1 VPSIVPLTR
10 HGHCG
15 RKVASETQLLYVN
28 ETTKLE
34 AFMALRHL
42 LAAASLALVS
52 MVGAASATTV
62 IDLSGSTSASPSFS
76 YTEDGITVTA
86 TGERRDGVVFCGF
99 IPCGTFFQP
108 ETVTRNGD
116 GLGVD
121 GGLLD
126 DALLDGQ
133 IDERLTFSFDQAV
146 RLISVTFTLF
156 SGNDAYNVLVDFGS
170 GLTPVASGSQTNPFV
185 FAPNTVGTTLRIA
198 VDGNA
203 SEFRVSS
210 ITVAA
215 VPLPAGGLLL
225 LGGLAGLAAL
235 RRRRN
240 LA

>member
-1 VPSIVPLTR
+1 
-10 HGHCG
+10 
-15 RKVASETQLLYVN
+15 
-28 ETTKLE
+28 
-34 AFMALRHL
+34 MALRHL
-42 LAAASLALVS
+42 LAAASLALAS

-62 IDLSGSTSASPSFS
+62 FDLTGTPSSTASSFS

-86 TGERRDGVVFCGF
+86 TGERRDGICGLFC
-99 IPCGTFFQP
+99 TFFQP
-108 ETVTRNGD
+108 ETVTRTGN

-126 DALLDGQ
+126 SSQLDGQ

-170 GLTPVASGSQTNPFV
+170 GLATVASGSQTNPF
-185 FAPNTVGTTLRIA
+185 FFDADTIGTALRIA

>member
-1 VPSIVPLTR
+1 
-10 HGHCG
+10 
-15 RKVASETQLLYVN
+15 
-28 ETTKLE
+28 
-34 AFMALRHL
+34 MALRHL
-42 LAAASLALVS
+42 LAAASLALAS
-52 MVGAASATTV
+52 MVGAASATV
-62 IDLSGSTSASPSFS
+62 INLTGSPSSTASSFF
-76 YTEDGITVTA
+76 YDVDDIGVTV
-86 TGERRDGVVFCGF
+86 TGERRDGIVFCGF
-99 IPCGTFFQP
+99 IPCGTSFQS
-108 ETVTRNGD
+108 ETVSRTGN

-126 DALLDGQ
+126 SSLLDGQ
-133 IDERLTFSFDQAV
+133 IDERLTFTFDQVV

-170 GLTPVASGSQTNPFV
+170 ELTVVGSQDNPFV
-185 FAPNTVGTTLRIA
+185 FAPNTFGTTLTIA

-203 SEFRVSS
+203 SEFRVSA
-210 ITVAA
+210 IEVAA